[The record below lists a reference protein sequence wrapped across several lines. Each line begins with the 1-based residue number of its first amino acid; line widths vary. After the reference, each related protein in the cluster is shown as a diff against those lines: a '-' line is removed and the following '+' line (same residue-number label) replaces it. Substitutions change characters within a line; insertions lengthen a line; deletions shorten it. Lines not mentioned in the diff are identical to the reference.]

1 MEENNVELRNATAE
15 ETEALI
21 SWASK
26 QCSQTRKGTL
36 FLLAFFFIPYIFLTI
51 VCVIYFFSPIVIGI
65 IIFLIVYLLIF
76 CGVLYFY
83 FAPSIIRK
91 IESGAYKVQSGKII
105 DRNEEENTPGNKD
118 CTVIFESDN
127 GNRASININPKLYHT
142 VKTGPCLIL
151 KWDDLKNQ
159 KYYRVIM

>member
-1 MEENNVELRNATAE
+1 MGKNSIDLRTATAE
-15 ETEALI
+15 ENEILI
-21 SWASK
+21 SWANK

-36 FLLAFFFIPYIFLTI
+36 FLFAFFFVPYIFLAIVTI
-51 VCVIYFFSPIVIGI
+51 IYFYSPVVIGI
-65 IIFLIVYLLIF
+65 IIFLIVYMLIF
-76 CGVLYFY
+76 CAVLYFY
-83 FAPSIIRK
+83 VAPGNIRK
-91 IESGAYKVQSGKII
+91 IESGAYKVQSGRII
-105 DRNEEENTPGNKD
+105 DRNEDENTPGNKD